1 MDATWKSAN
10 GCSMDG
16 PLLNIEPF
24 AAGEQDPFLANLA
37 AELTDVAYRV
47 ALRHGA
53 GGKWFELELNLWEA
67 LTEAID
73 KLLLTSDEDSTLIQD
88 GSSDYL

>member
-1 MDATWKSAN
+1 MEATWKSTN

-16 PLLNIEPF
+16 PLVNVEPF
-24 AAGEQDPFLANLA
+24 SSGEQDPFLANLA

-53 GGKWFELELNLWEA
+53 VGKWFELELNLWEA

-73 KLLLTSDEDSTLIQD
+73 KLLLTSDEDRSRMQE
-88 GSSDYL
+88 GSSIFP